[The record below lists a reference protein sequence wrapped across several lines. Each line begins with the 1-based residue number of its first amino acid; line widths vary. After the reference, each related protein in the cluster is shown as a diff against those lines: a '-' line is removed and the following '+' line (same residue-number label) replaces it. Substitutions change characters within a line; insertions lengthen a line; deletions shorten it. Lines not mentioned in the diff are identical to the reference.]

1 MKLEV
6 REDPALEDL
15 EVTIA
20 CPQVDSRV
28 RRIVSA
34 AELEERK
41 LIGILDGYARVLD
54 ADEVLYAETV
64 DGATFL
70 YTADAVLRACATLAD
85 LEDHLKN
92 TEFIR
97 ATRQMIVN
105 LAHVQGLKPYLSA
118 RLELLM
124 DNGERIVASRQF
136 APIIKERI
144 GLKERTRK

>member
-15 EVTIA
+15 EVAIA
-20 CPQVDSRV
+20 CPHVDSRV
-28 RRIVSA
+28 RRIMAA

-41 LIGILDGYARVLD
+41 LIGMLDGYARVLD

-70 YTADAVLRACATLAD
+70 YTTDAVLRASATLTD

-97 ATRQMIVN
+97 AARQMLVN
-105 LAHVQGLKPYLSA
+105 LAHVQGLKPYLNA

-124 DNGERIVASRQF
+124 DNGERVIASRQF
-136 APIIKERI
+136 APQIRHRI
-144 GLKERTRK
+144 GL

>member
-20 CPQVDSRV
+20 CPRVDDRV
-28 RRIVSA
+28 RRIMA
-34 AELEERK
+34 AAQLEERK

-70 YTADAVLRACATLAD
+70 YTADAVLRASATLAD
-85 LEDHLKN
+85 LEDHLKD

-97 ATRQMIVN
+97 AARQMLVN
-105 LAHVQGLKPYLSA
+105 LAHVQGLKPYLNA

-124 DNGERIVASRQF
+124 DNGERIIASRQF
-136 APIIKERI
+136 APRIRHHI
-144 GLKERTRK
+144 GL

>member
-6 REDPALEDL
+6 REDPALEDI

-20 CPQVDSRV
+20 CPHVDSRV
-28 RRIVSA
+28 RRIMAA

-41 LIGILDGYARVLD
+41 LIGMLDGYARVLD
-54 ADEVLYAETV
+54 VDEVLYAETV

-70 YTADAVLRACATLAD
+70 YTADAVLHASATLTD
-85 LEDHLKN
+85 LEDHLKG

-97 ATRQMIVN
+97 AARQMLVN
-105 LAHVQGLKPYLSA
+105 LAHVQGLKPYLNA

-124 DNGERIVASRQF
+124 DNGERVIASRQF
-136 APIIKERI
+136 APQIRHRI
-144 GLKERTRK
+144 GL